1 MDNTKELEKWI
12 DQYGQKLFD
21 RALYL
26 LSSQEDAKDLVQEVY
41 IAAFSAMPH
50 FQEKSAPLTWL
61 MGILHHK
68 VSDFYRK
75 KYKGEP
81 QVSLDH
87 FFNEDHFWK
96 DADGIL
102 KKWNTDDSS
111 LLDNEAFN
119 AYLEKCLE
127 ELPERWLTLVKLTYL
142 QEKNLQRSVR
152 KRIFQRLITGRSCN
166 AAVCSFVN
174 VCNLTGSEKEN
185 ETPKEN
191 NTLLNFTLQ

>member
-41 IAAFSAMPH
+41 IAAFSAMSN

-142 QEKNLQRSVR
+142 QEKKSADICQETNISATNYWKILQRS
-152 KRIFQRLITGRSCN
+152 RLQLREC
-166 AAVCSFVN
+166 
-174 VCNLTGSEKEN
+174 
-185 ETPKEN
+185 
-191 NTLLNFTLQ
+191 LQFNWFGKGK